1 MAFWDGPLEL
11 EKHLQIQLLQL
22 TQTSMQNSIIINV
35 NQDSHHQIKCINEL
49 SHKIEPFFT
58 SSALILLQFA

>member
-22 TQTSMQNSIIINV
+22 TKTSMQTSIIINV
-35 NQDSHHQIKCINEL
+35 NQDSHHQIKYTNEP
-49 SHKIEPFFT
+49 SH
-58 SSALILLQFA
+58 

>member
-1 MAFWDGPLEL
+1 MAFWDGPVES

-35 NQDSHHQIKCINEL
+35 NQDSHHQIKCINEQNSEVTVVVSCAMGL
-49 SHKIEPFFT
+49 YK
-58 SSALILLQFA
+58 